1 MPGVALL
8 SVERDAIASC
18 LAAEPEIGWAELGRR
33 LGRHPTTLSREIARN
48 GGRGQYRACGAQARA
63 DTRRARPREPMLA
76 APGEVRDRIT
86 AELKLGRSPD
96 AITADMAVED
106 VDGRPCTET
115 IYQSVYG
122 GVLDVKARD
131 CLRSRRPRRRC
142 RQARHESK
150 RPALPNID
158 ARPAVVNDR
167 AECGHWEAD
176 QIIGARNASSMLTLT
191 ERVTRYS
198 LALAMPNGYAAIDV
212 LAGLVEAFEQI
223 PVHLR
228 RSVTFDQGSEWAA
241 WQTLAATYNL
251 DVWFCDPHS
260 PWQRGQI
267 ENQNRAWRW
276 WFPRGTNLASI
287 PQTRIDHAAAI
298 INNQRRR
305 NLDYQTPAALY
316 AAASTVH

>member
-1 MPGVALL
+1 M
-8 SVERDAIASC
+8 SSD
-18 LAAEPEIGWAELGRR
+18 PEISWAELARR
-33 LGRHPTTLSREIARN
+33 VDRHPTTVSREVARN
-48 GGRGQYRACGAQARA
+48 GGRSEYRACAAATRAERCAQ
-63 DTRRARPREPMLA
+63 RPRQPMLTQCG
-76 APGEVRDRIT
+76 PLRERVT
-86 AELKLGRSPD
+86 VELRSGRSPD
-96 AITADMAVED
+96 AIAADMAAENLE
-106 VDGRPCTET
+106 GRPCTET
-115 IYQSVYG
+115 IYQALYAKL
-122 GVLDVKARD
+122 LDVKARD
-131 CLRSRRPRRRC
+131 CLRTRRPKRRC
-142 RQARHESK
+142 RQARSENK

-167 AECGHWEAD
+167 TEHGHWEAD
-176 QIIGARNASSMLTLT
+176 QIIGARNQSSMLTLT

-223 PVHLR
+223 PAHLR
-228 RSVTFDQGSEWAA
+228 KSVTLDQGSEWAQ
-241 WQTLAATYNL
+241 WETLAATYDL

-287 PQTRIDHAAAI
+287 PQADINAAGAI

-305 NLDYQTPAALY
+305 NLHYQTPTALY